1 MSIDLLF
8 QYDAARYMYV
18 QVEHPTTIVRGEQ
31 VGVRV
36 TVFNHWYDDDYLEVR
51 TKTEQLTSLQ
61 CVCVVC
67 VCVCMCVCVCVCVC
81 VLCVCVC
88 VCANL

>member
-1 MSIDLLF
+1 MF

-51 TKTEQLTSLQ
+51 MRTE
-61 CVCVVC
+61 
-67 VCVCMCVCVCVCVC
+67 
-81 VLCVCVC
+81 
-88 VCANL
+88 

>member
-1 MSIDLLF
+1 
-8 QYDAARYMYV
+8 MYV

-51 TKTEQLTSLQ
+51 RETEQLTSLQ
-61 CVCVVC
+61 SVC
-67 VCVCMCVCVCVCVC
+67 VCVCM
-81 VLCVCVC
+81 
-88 VCANL
+88 

>member
-51 TKTEQLTSLQ
+51 RETEQLTSLQ
-61 CVCVVC
+61 S
-67 VCVCMCVCVCVCVC
+67 VCVCVCVY
-81 VLCVCVC
+81 V
-88 VCANL
+88 NLYLPI